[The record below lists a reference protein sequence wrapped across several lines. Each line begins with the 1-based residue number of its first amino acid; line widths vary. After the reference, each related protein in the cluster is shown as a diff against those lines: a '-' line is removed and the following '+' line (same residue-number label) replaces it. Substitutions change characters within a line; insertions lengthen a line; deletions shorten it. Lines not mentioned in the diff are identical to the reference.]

1 MRKLS
6 WLIVSAVGA
15 LLVAGLLASCGGQV
29 PTADID
35 AAKAAVAKA
44 DGDGNTQNYA
54 PDFLAAAKDSL
65 TKTLAAVDAKKYAD
79 AKALAQATVQAANK
93 AIADGQTGAA
103 KAKDTATAL
112 MGTLK
117 ASITEVENALAGAKK
132 TRGIKLDFTALT
144 KDLNAAKDQVSA
156 AQTDVSGNNYKSAIQ
171 KGEAARSSLADLLNR
186 IAEGVRAASRKK

>member
-1 MRKLS
+1 MRKFS
-6 WLIVSAVGA
+6 WIIVSAVSA
-15 LLVAGLLASCGGQV
+15 LIVTSMLASCGGQV

-44 DGDGNTQNYA
+44 DADGNTQNYA
-54 PDFLAAAKDSL
+54 PDSLAVAKDSL
-65 TKTLAAVDAKKYAD
+65 AKTLAAVDAKKYTD

-93 AIADGQTGAA
+93 ALADGQTGAA
-103 KAKDTATAL
+103 KAKDSATAL
-112 MGTLK
+112 IGTLN
-117 ASITEVENALAGAKK
+117 ASVTEAENALAGAKK

-144 KDLNAAKDQVSA
+144 KDLNAAKAQVSA

-171 KGEAARSSLADLLNR
+171 KGEAARSALAELLNR

>member
-1 MRKLS
+1 MRKYS
-6 WLIVSAVGA
+6 MIIVSALSA
-15 LLVAGLLASCGGQV
+15 LIATGMLASCGGQA

-44 DGDGNTQNYA
+44 DADGNTQNYA
-54 PDFLAAAKDSL
+54 PDSLAAAKDSL
-65 TKTLAAVDAKKYAD
+65 TKTLAAVDAKKFTD

-93 AIADGQTGAA
+93 AIADGQAGAA
-103 KAKDTATAL
+103 KAKDDATAL

-117 ASITEVENALAGAKK
+117 ASITETENAMAGAKK

-144 KDLNAAKDQVSA
+144 KDLNAAKTQVSD
-156 AQTDVSGNNYKSAIQ
+156 AQTDLNGNNYKSAIQ
-171 KGEAARSSLADLLNR
+171 KGEAARSSLANLLNR

>member
-1 MRKLS
+1 MRKFS
-6 WLIVSAVGA
+6 WIIVSAVSA
-15 LLVAGLLASCGGQV
+15 LIVTSMLASCGGQV

-44 DGDGNTQNYA
+44 DADGNTQNYA
-54 PDFLAAAKDSL
+54 PDSLAVAKDSL
-65 TKTLAAVDAKKYAD
+65 AKTLPAVDAKKYTD

-93 AIADGQTGAA
+93 ALADGQTGAA
-103 KAKDTATAL
+103 KAKDSATAL
-112 MGTLK
+112 MGTLN
-117 ASITEVENALAGAKK
+117 ASVTEVENALAGAKK

-144 KDLNAAKDQVSA
+144 KDLNATKAQVSA

-171 KGEAARSSLADLLNR
+171 KGEAARSALAELLNR